1 MPRLSAEDRAAAAWR
16 AGGAPP
22 KPPKHLSRRAKAL
35 WRNIVASRPPDYF
48 GPGST
53 PLLESFV
60 VAVLAARVLAVV
72 VEENPIDK
80 AGVDAWLA
88 VVKVETALATKLR
101 LAVSS
106 AIKPH
111 AGKLNERGGA
121 QHPLI
126 GGNA

>member
-22 KPPKHLSRRAKAL
+22 RPPKYLSRQAKTM
-35 WRNIVASRPPDYF
+35 WREIVASRPADYF

-60 VAVLAARVLAVV
+60 VAVLAARVLAVAL
-72 VEENPIDK
+72 EADPCDK
-80 AGVDAWLA
+80 AGADAWLA
-88 VVKVETALATKLR
+88 MVKVETALATKLR
-101 LAVSS
+101 LAISS

-111 AGKLNERGGA
+111 SGALTERGGA
-121 QHPLI
+121 HGPLI
-126 GGNA
+126 GGRS

>member
-16 AGGAPP
+16 AGGSPP
-22 KPPKHLSRRAKAL
+22 KPPKHLSRRAKVL
-35 WRNIVASRPPDYF
+35 WREIVASRPPDYF

-60 VAVLAARVLAVV
+60 VTVLAARVLAVA

-80 AGVDAWLA
+80 TAADAWLA
-88 VVKVETALATKLR
+88 MVKAETTLATKLR

-111 AGKLNERGGA
+111 AGKLNERGGV

-126 GGNA
+126 GGKA